1 LIGNLGYAHPDAEH
15 GNLSEKE
22 ILLLDTS
29 HMMMGKKRKKKWFP
43 NQM

>member
-1 LIGNLGYAHPDAEH
+1 LIGNLKYAHPDAECSR
-15 GNLSEKE
+15 SEKGN
-22 ILLLDTS
+22 LLLDTS